1 MPNPWKALLGI
12 LPQDVDQVGQITTV
26 LADGMSVVALVGGG
40 SITATG
46 DGYQVGD
53 PVWVKGG
60 IIRGRAPSLSPVDVE
75 V

>member
-1 MPNPWKALLGI
+1 MANPWKSLMAI
-12 LPQDVDQVGQITTV
+12 LPRDVEQVGLVTAV
-26 LADGMSVVALVGGG
+26 PGDGTSVVDLSGGG
-40 SITATG
+40 EVTATG

-60 IIRGRAPSLSPVDVE
+60 IIRGRAPSLTPVDVE